1 VPVPVLAAVPE
12 SVVVAVLDKEGE
24 MDDVP
29 VPDPVLAAVLLAV
42 CVVVAAP
49 VPVPDTDVVP
59 ELEGVCVPVLVWL
72 AVLLG
77 VPGGEGDHV
86 PV

>member
-1 VPVPVLAAVPE
+1 MA
-12 SVVVAVLDKEGE
+12 VVVSVLDKEGE

-29 VPDPVLAAVLLAV
+29 VPDPVLVAVLLDV
-42 CVVVAAP
+42 CVIVAALL
-49 VPVPDTDVVP
+49 PVPDTVVVP
-59 ELEGVCVPVLVWL
+59 ELAGVCIPVPTWL